1 MPQFQILL
9 AALPAGETWSC
20 GSSFKYNEVLK
31 EACQH
36 ISVLYTY
43 TWVAGTSL
51 TAQLPQ
57 TIVYSTLC
65 VSYFSKSQS
74 FTLQQRSY
82 ICIPE
87 KKKKASFV
95 KDFDCFKLNL
105 TINVLNHFVS
115 CLIMSFS
122 FVWKMRIYCTLQVL
136 LHYLSAVFFT
146 KWDSQF
152 F

>member
-1 MPQFQILL
+1 MNFTLQIYLLRHFPRSPNIHPALVLYPETERDQMPQFQILL

-20 GSSFKYNEVLK
+20 SSSFKYNKVLK

-65 VSYFSKSQS
+65 VSHFTKSQS

-82 ICIPE
+82 IFLPE
-87 KKKKASFV
+87 KKK
-95 KDFDCFKLNL
+95 LPL
-105 TINVLNHFVS
+105 
-115 CLIMSFS
+115 
-122 FVWKMRIYCTLQVL
+122 
-136 LHYLSAVFFT
+136 
-146 KWDSQF
+146 
-152 F
+152 